1 MSGENLF
8 ERDLSKMDYMQLA
21 EWLSACYDE
30 VGAIRDEHKNDTDYF
45 TYLKRFTD
53 AWERHYEQNKG
64 LYRSKK
70 FKLARLFTTYKGRV
84 HLKVHYGKGR
94 KNIQEIPFDSYSNF
108 RANEWV
114 VWKTDKPKKE
124 IEEAVSAAYQS
135 ILNVF
140 LPENIHRYKIL
151 LHEVVAQQAF
161 TKFDFTVKAEKNE
174 KQFKAMSYQQFKA
187 VCENDDTYKLITERH
202 DRRSNYN
209 DALEACGVT
218 TTTYHDF
225 HGPLTCHKEFDKKFF
240 INLAFALALPY
251 QSMVRLLAYNGY
263 TLNSVGREFDDICK
277 RAFKMGYSRKL
288 TIEVIKMK
296 NAEIKPRDEEHKVK
310 DVPYN
315 LIPNLEKI
323 HSGKKKTTLSKG

>member
-1 MSGENLF
+1 MSSVNLF
-8 ERDLSKMDYMQLA
+8 EQDLSKMDYMQLA
-21 EWLSACYDE
+21 EWLTACYDE
-30 VGAIRDEHKNDTDYF
+30 AEAIRDENPSDEDYF
-45 TYLKRFTD
+45 AYLKRFTD

-70 FKLARLFTTYKGRV
+70 FKMARLFTTYKDRV

-94 KNIQEIPFDSYSNF
+94 KAIQEIPFDSYSNF
-108 RANEWV
+108 RASEWV
-114 VWKTDKPKKE
+114 IWKTDKPKKE
-124 IEEAVSAAYQS
+124 IEEDVSEAYQS

-140 LPENIHRYKIL
+140 LPENIHKYKIL

-161 TKFDFTVKAEKNE
+161 TKFDFTVKAEKDE

-187 VCENDDTYKLITERH
+187 VCESDDTYKLITERH

-225 HGPLTCHKEFDKKFF
+225 QGIRTCHKEFDKKFF

-263 TLNSVGREFDDICK
+263 TLNSVGREFDNICK
-277 RAFKMGYSRKL
+277 RAFMMGYSRKL
-288 TIEVIKMK
+288 TMEVIKMK
-296 NAEIKPRDEEHKVK
+296 NAEITPKDENDKVK

-315 LIPNLEKI
+315 LIPNLDKI
-323 HSGKKKTTLSKG
+323 PSGKKKTP